1 MSRSLESKTIAKNTT
16 MLYIMNITKIVLPLI
31 TLPYLTRV
39 LSKECYGTV
48 SYVKAIM
55 QYMQVVV
62 DFGFLLSA
70 TKDVVNSKEDKSKLA
85 YVVGNTLLA
94 KLLLVMAALA
104 VLVVMILAVPI
115 LRKNI
120 LFTLLSFAVVAMTCL
135 LMDFLF
141 RGLEEMHVITIRYVL
156 MRSIAAVLTFV
167 FVRSDADMLWIPVL
181 DIIGSA
187 AAILLVFV
195 EMKKRNIGIRTEGIR
210 KAFEK
215 LKESAVFFLSGMAA
229 TTFNALNTLLIGI
242 LVDAEHVAEWSVCM
256 QMVTAVQSMY
266 TPITDGI
273 YPHMVKNKSWN
284 LITKTAKLFMTI
296 ITAGCVFTFFAARYA
311 LLIVGGEKYITAVPL
326 LRAFIPL
333 LFFSFPAMLYGWP
346 ALGAIGKEKE
356 TTATTMITAGLQ
368 VLGLLILMLVG
379 RFQVVYLA
387 FLRGFTEACMF
398 AMRYWLCRKNKG
410 AFAQ

>member
-1 MSRSLESKTIAKNTT
+1 

-39 LSKECYGTV
+39 LSKECYGMV

-104 VLVVMILAVPI
+104 VLVVMIVVVPI
-115 LRKNI
+115 LRHNI

-141 RGLEEMHVITIRYVL
+141 RGLEEMHIITIRYVL

-167 FVRSDADMLWIPVL
+167 FVRSDANMLWIPVL

-187 AAILLVFV
+187 AAILLVFA
-195 EMKKRNIGIRTEGIR
+195 EMKKRNIGIRTEGIG

-273 YPHMVKNKSWN
+273 YPHMVKNRSWK
-284 LITKTAKLFMTI
+284 LIAKTAKLFMTI

-379 RFQVVYLA
+379 RFEVVYLA
-387 FLRGFTEACMF
+387 VLRGFTEACML

-410 AFAQ
+410 AFVQ

>member
-16 MLYIMNITKIVLPLI
+16 MLYIMNITKIVLPLV

-70 TKDVVNSKEDKSKLA
+70 TKDVVNSKGDKTELEN
-85 YVVGNTLLA
+85 VVGNTLLA

-104 VLVVMILAVPI
+104 VLSVMIVLVPI
-115 LRKNI
+115 LRHNI

-167 FVRSDADMLWIPVL
+167 FVRSDADMLWIPLL

-187 AAILLVFV
+187 AAILLVFA
-195 EMKKRNIGIRTEGIR
+195 EMKKRNIGIRTEGIG

-242 LVDAEHVAEWSVCM
+242 LVDAAHVAEWSVCM

-273 YPHMVKNKSWN
+273 YPHMVKNRSWK
-284 LITKTAKLFMTI
+284 LIARTTKLFMTI
-296 ITAGCVFTFFAARYA
+296 ITAGCIFTFFAARYA

-368 VLGLLILMLVG
+368 VLGLLILMLIG
-379 RFQVVYLA
+379 RFEVVYLA
-387 FLRGFTEACMF
+387 FLRGFTEACML

>member
-104 VLVVMILAVPI
+104 VLVVMIVVVPI
-115 LRKNI
+115 LRHHI

-141 RGLEEMHVITIRYVL
+141 RGLEEMHIITIRYVL

-167 FVRSDADMLWIPVL
+167 FVRSDANMLWIPVL

-187 AAILLVFV
+187 AAILLVFA
-195 EMKKRNIGIRTEGIR
+195 EMKKRNIGIRTEGIG

-273 YPHMVKNKSWN
+273 YPHMVKNRSWK
-284 LITKTAKLFMTI
+284 LIAKTAKLFMTI

-379 RFQVVYLA
+379 RFEVVYLA
-387 FLRGFTEACMF
+387 VLRGFTEACML

>member
-16 MLYIMNITKIVLPLI
+16 MLYIMNITKIVLPLV

-70 TKDVVNSKEDKSKLA
+70 TKDVVNSKGDKTELEN
-85 YVVGNTLLA
+85 VVGNTLLA

-104 VLVVMILAVPI
+104 VLSVMIVLVPI
-115 LRKNI
+115 LRHNI

-167 FVRSDADMLWIPVL
+167 FVRSDADMLWIPLL

-187 AAILLVFV
+187 AAILLVFA
-195 EMKKRNIGIRTEGIR
+195 EMKKRNIGIRTEGIG

-242 LVDAEHVAEWSVCM
+242 LVDAAHVAEWSVCI

-273 YPHMVKNKSWN
+273 YPHMVKNRSWK
-284 LITKTAKLFMTI
+284 LIARTTKLFMTI
-296 ITAGCVFTFFAARYA
+296 ITAGCIFTFFAARYA

-368 VLGLLILMLVG
+368 VLGLLILMLIG
-379 RFQVVYLA
+379 RFEVVYLA
-387 FLRGFTEACMF
+387 FLRGFTEACML

>member
-16 MLYIMNITKIVLPLI
+16 MLYIMNITKIVLPLV

-70 TKDVVNSKEDKSKLA
+70 TKDVVNSKGDKTELEN
-85 YVVGNTLLA
+85 VVGNTLLA

-104 VLVVMILAVPI
+104 VLSVMIVLVPI
-115 LRKNI
+115 LRHNI

-167 FVRSDADMLWIPVL
+167 FVRSDADMLWIPLL

-187 AAILLVFV
+187 AAILLVFA

-242 LVDAEHVAEWSVCM
+242 LVDAAHVAEWSVCM

-273 YPHMVKNKSWN
+273 YPHMVKNRSWK
-284 LITKTAKLFMTI
+284 LIARTTKLFMTI
-296 ITAGCVFTFFAARYA
+296 ITAGCAFTFFVARYA

-368 VLGLLILMLVG
+368 VLGLLILMLIG
-379 RFQVVYLA
+379 RFEVVYLA
-387 FLRGFTEACMF
+387 FLRGFTEACML